1 MDKFP
6 FYMRNTLTGR
16 SPVYALASTLDVLR
30 KKIIL
35 RNHFFS
41 KSKQWIGLLL
51 LTVVFGL
58 VSCDSKNTGP
68 AAPPPVAVNVYTVQ
82 AGNAT
87 YFDIYPGTA
96 TPLNQVDIKPQVSG
110 NIIGVYFKD
119 GQEVRKGQKL
129 YEIDQQQYKAAVEQ
143 AKANV
148 LVAKA
153 NLARSQ
159 QDADRYEELAKQD
172 AIAKQTLDH
181 QLADLEASKQ
191 QLQAAEA
198 GVASVETNL
207 KYSEIFAPFN
217 GTIGISQV
225 KVGTSVY
232 PQTLLNSVSTDD
244 PMAVDIAIDQAEI
257 PQFNQY
263 FEKGTRVKDSLF
275 TAVLP
280 DGSIYTYPGQLYLLD
295 RSIDPT
301 TGTLKARI
309 TFPNP
314 KNELKAGLTTNIR
327 VRHTSGD
334 STLLIPYKAVV
345 ESLGEFF
352 VFVVEDSVA
361 LQKKV
366 SLGTRIG
373 ANIVVRNGLTQGEK
387 VVIDG
392 VQKLRDS
399 SVVRLAPPKA
409 LNK

>member
-1 MDKFP
+1 
-6 FYMRNTLTGR
+6 
-16 SPVYALASTLDVLR
+16 V
-30 KKIIL
+30 
-35 RNHFFS
+35 
-41 KSKQWIGLLL
+41 
-51 LTVVFGL
+51 
-58 VSCDSKNTGP
+58 
-68 AAPPPVAVNVYTVQ
+68 APPPASVNVYTVQ

-87 YFDIYPGTA
+87 YFDSYPGTA

-110 NIIGVYFKD
+110 NISGIFFKD
-119 GQEVRKGQKL
+119 GQAVRKGQKL
-129 YEIDQQQYKAAVEQ
+129 YEIDQQQYLAAVEQ

-153 NLARSQ
+153 NLAKSQ
-159 QDADRYEELAKQD
+159 QDADRYQELAKQD

-191 QLQAAEA
+191 QLLAAQAN
-198 GVASVETNL
+198 VASVQTNL
-207 KYSEIFAPFN
+207 KYTEIAAPFD

-225 KVGTSVY
+225 KVGTAVY

-257 PQFNQY
+257 PQFNRY
-263 FEKGTRVKDSLF
+263 FEKGAKVQDSIF

-280 DGSIYTYPGQLYLLD
+280 DGSIYPYPGQLYLLD

-301 TGTLKARI
+301 TGTLRARI
-309 TFPNP
+309 TFRNTN
-314 KNELKAGLTTNIR
+314 NELRAGLTTNIR
-327 VRHTSGD
+327 VRHSSGD
-334 STLLIPYKAVV
+334 SALLIPYKAVV

-352 VFVVEDSVA
+352 VFVVQDTVA

-373 ANIVVRNGLTQGEK
+373 ANIVVRSGLAQGEK

-399 SVVRLAPPKA
+399 SAVRLAPPKA
-409 LNK
+409 APGAAK

>member
-1 MDKFP
+1 MDKSSFI
-6 FYMRNTLTGR
+6 MRNTLTGWG
-16 SPVYALASTLDVLR
+16 V
-30 KKIIL
+30 
-35 RNHFFS
+35 
-41 KSKQWIGLLL
+41 IGLLSIASAL
-51 LTVVFGL
+51 GL
-58 VSCDSKNTGP
+58 ASCDSKPTGP
-68 AAPPPVAVNVYTVQ
+68 AAPPPTNVNVYAVKSGS
-82 AGNAT
+82 AI
-87 YFDIYPGTA
+87 YFDSYPGTA

-110 NIIGVYFKD
+110 NIIGIYFKD
-119 GQEVRKGQKL
+119 GQGVRKGQKL
-129 YEIDQQQYKAAVEQ
+129 YEIDQQQYRAAVEQ

-153 NLARSQ
+153 NLDRSQ
-159 QDADRYEELAKQD
+159 QDADRYLQLAKD
-172 AIAKQTLDH
+172 SAIAKQTLDH

-191 QLQAAEA
+191 QLQAAQA
-198 GVASVETNL
+198 NVAAVETNL
-207 KYSEIFAPFN
+207 KYSEIFAPFD

-232 PQTLLNSVSTDD
+232 PQSLLNSVSTDN

-257 PQFNQY
+257 PQFNRY
-263 FEKGTRVKDSLF
+263 FEKGTRIKDSTF
-275 TAVLP
+275 TAVMP
-280 DGSIYTYPGQLYLLD
+280 DGSIYPYPGQLYLLD

-314 KNELKAGLTTNIR
+314 RNELKAGLTTNIR
-327 VRHTSGD
+327 VKHASGD
-334 STLLIPYKAVV
+334 STLLIPYKSVV

-352 VFVVEDSVA
+352 VFVVQDSVA

-373 ANIVVRNGLTQGEK
+373 PDIVVRGGLTEGQR
-387 VVIDG
+387 VVTEG

-409 LNK
+409 APGAAK

>member
-1 MDKFP
+1 MDKLP
-6 FYMRNTLTGR
+6 FYMRNTLQWTGLF
-16 SPVYALASTLDVLR
+16 STAIALGLASCGG
-30 KKIIL
+30 
-35 RNHFFS
+35 N
-41 KSKQWIGLLL
+41 
-51 LTVVFGL
+51 
-58 VSCDSKNTGP
+58 NATGP
-68 AAPPPVAVNVYTVQ
+68 VAPPPVGVNVITVQ
-82 AGNAT
+82 TGNAT
-87 YFDIYPGTA
+87 YFDSYPGTA

-110 NIIGVYFKD
+110 NIVGIYFKD

-148 LVAKA
+148 AVAKA
-153 NLARSQ
+153 NLAKSQ
-159 QDADRYEELAKQD
+159 QDADRYQELAKQD

-191 QLQAAEA
+191 QLQAAQA
-198 GVASVETNL
+198 NVASVETNL
-207 KYSEIFAPFN
+207 NYSEIFAPFN

-232 PQTLLNSVSTDD
+232 AQTLLNSVSTDD
-244 PMAVDIAIDQAEI
+244 PMAVDISIDQAEI
-257 PQFNQY
+257 PQFTRY
-263 FEKGTRVKDSLF
+263 FAKAGGKKAKDTLF

-280 DGSIYTYPGQLYLLD
+280 DGSIYPYPGELYLLD
-295 RSIDPT
+295 RSVDPT

-309 TFPNP
+309 TFANP

-327 VRHTSGD
+327 VKHASGD

-352 VFVVEDSVA
+352 VFVVDNDRA
-361 LQKKV
+361 FQKKV

-373 ANIVVRNGLTQGEK
+373 GNIVVRSGLTQGEK
-387 VVIDG
+387 VVVDG

-399 SVVRLAPPKA
+399 VAVQVGPPKPPPGA
-409 LNK
+409 GSTGGPSTGTGK

>member
-1 MDKFP
+1 MWKKHWEQYNFNYMDKSSTN
-6 FYMRNTLTGR
+6 MRNSFHR
-16 SPVYALASTLDVLR
+16 
-30 KKIIL
+30 
-35 RNHFFS
+35 
-41 KSKQWIGLLL
+41 IGLMSI
-51 LTVVFGL
+51 VVVL
-58 VSCDSKNTGP
+58 SLISCDDKKTGP
-68 AAPPPVAVNVYTVQ
+68 QAPPPTAVNVYAVMT
-82 AGNAT
+82 GNAT
-87 YFDIYPGTA
+87 YYDSYPGTA
-96 TPLNQVDIKPQVSG
+96 TPLNEVDIKPQVSG
-110 NIIGVYFKD
+110 NIVGIYFKD
-119 GQEVRKGQKL
+119 GQRVQKSQKL

-148 LVAKA
+148 QVAKA

-159 QDADRYEELAKQD
+159 QDADRYLDLAKD
-172 AIAKQTLDH
+172 SAIAKQILDH

-198 GVASVETNL
+198 NVASVETNL

-257 PQFNQY
+257 PQFNRY
-263 FEKGTRVKDSLF
+263 FEKGAKAKDSIF

-280 DGSIYTYPGQLYLLD
+280 DGSIYPYPGELYLLD

-327 VRHTSGD
+327 VRHASGD

-352 VFVVEDSVA
+352 VFVVQDSIA

-373 ANIVVRNGLTQGEK
+373 ANIVVRSGLTQGEK

-399 SVVRLAPPKA
+399 SVVRTPPPKTK
-409 LNK
+409 N

>member
-1 MDKFP
+1 MDKSP

-16 SPVYALASTLDVLR
+16 SSKSLQWTGLLSLIAFGLASC
-30 KKIIL
+30 
-35 RNHFFS
+35 
-41 KSKQWIGLLL
+41 G
-51 LTVVFGL
+51 
-58 VSCDSKNTGP
+58 SKNAGP
-68 AAPPPVAVNVYTVQ
+68 VAPPPVAVNIYAVQ

-87 YFDIYPGTA
+87 YFDSYPGTA

-110 NIIGVYFKD
+110 NIVGIYFKD

-129 YEIDQQQYKAAVEQ
+129 YEIDQQQYQAAVEQ

-153 NLARSQ
+153 NLAKSQ
-159 QDADRYEELAKQD
+159 QDADRYLELAKQD

-181 QLADLEASKQ
+181 QLADLDAAKQ
-191 QLQAAEA
+191 QLQAAQA
-198 GVASVETNL
+198 NVASVQTNL
-207 KYSEIFAPFN
+207 KYTEIFAPFN
-217 GTIGISQV
+217 GTIGISMV

-232 PQTLLNSVSTDD
+232 PQTLLNSVSTDN
-244 PMAVDIAIDQAEI
+244 PMAVDIAINQSEI
-257 PQFNQY
+257 PQFNRY
-263 FEKGTRVKDSLF
+263 FEKGTKGKDSIF

-280 DGSIYTYPGQLYLLD
+280 DGSIYPYPGELYLLD

-327 VRHTSGD
+327 VRHASGD

-352 VFVVEDSVA
+352 VFVVQDSVA
-361 LQKKV
+361 TEKKV
-366 SLGTRIG
+366 LLGTRIG
-373 ANIVVRNGLTQGEK
+373 GDIVVRGGLTQGEK
-387 VVIDG
+387 VVTEG

-399 SVVRLAPPKA
+399 SVVRMAPPKA
-409 LNK
+409 APGAAK